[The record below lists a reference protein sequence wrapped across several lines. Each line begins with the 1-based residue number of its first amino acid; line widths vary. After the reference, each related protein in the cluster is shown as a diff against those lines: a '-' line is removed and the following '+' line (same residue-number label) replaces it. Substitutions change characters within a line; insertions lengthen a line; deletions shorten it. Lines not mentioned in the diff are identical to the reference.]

1 VGKPN
6 DYVLFRAGSP
16 EYAVNPLDKEGKGFV
31 TKADAAVKVKQHLP
45 YVRQEIAN
53 YEARKAQ
60 KA

>member
-1 VGKPN
+1 
-6 DYVLFRAGSP
+6 LFRAGSP

-45 YVRQEIAN
+45 YIRQEIAN